1 MVMHRRTHTG
11 EKPYACS
18 QCEKTFRQKQLLD
31 MHFKRYHDP
40 NFVPTAFVCPKCSK
54 TFTRRNTMARHAD
67 NCSGEVEDAEN
78 GAPTPKKG
86 RRGRKRKMRSRRDE
100 DDSEEDH
107 AEPDE
112 EEDAEGEEESSVLQE
127 EEEPE
132 SMELDQA
139 PAAIPVPAPDEP
151 PVKRKRGRPPK
162 NAPKPSTP
170 SRSARV
176 AAKTTSSAAAI
187 IQVEDEST
195 GAVENIIVKKEE
207 GDTSATTPLEQGM
220 ALTVEGAGLDGEGVE
235 TVELAVNE
243 ETTAASAN
251 GDLTPEMILSMMDR

>member
-54 TFTRRNTMARHAD
+54 TFTRRNTMARHAE
-67 NCSGEVEDAEN
+67 NCSGEVEEAEN
-78 GAPTPKKG
+78 GSQTPKKG
-86 RRGRKRKMRSRRDE
+86 RRGRKRKMRSRRDD
-100 DDSEEDH
+100 DDSEGDQGD
-107 AEPDE
+107 PDE
-112 EEDAEGEEESSVLQE
+112 EEEVEGEEDMSLLPE
-127 EEEPE
+127 EDEVEG
-132 SMELDQA
+132 MELDQA

-151 PVKRKRGRPPK
+151 PMKRKRGRPPK
-162 NAPKPSTP
+162 NAPKPPTP
-170 SRSARV
+170 SKTVRV
-176 AAKTTSSAAAI
+176 AAKTTTAAAI

-195 GAVENIIVKKEE
+195 GAVENIIVKKED
-207 GDTSATTPLEQGM
+207 GDASAGNPLEQGV
-220 ALTVEGAGLDGEGVE
+220 ALTVEGVGLDGEGVE

-243 ETTAASAN
+243 ETAATAAN